1 MSDVAIV
8 FLVLTCACVLWA
20 VIASLRMGAWLSD
33 HGVKVNWI
41 LFRALM
47 PWYVHR
53 YQQMT
58 REIEGRVGP
67 LFPQFVVP
75 INLALLFGVAAM
87 IAMAAARG

>member
-8 FLVLTCACVLWA
+8 LGALAGSCMVWA
-20 VIASLRMGAWLSD
+20 IVASLCMGVWLAR
-33 HGVKVNWI
+33 HGVRVNWI

-53 YQQMT
+53 YQTLT
-58 REIEGRVGP
+58 REIEGRTGP

-75 INLALLFGVAAM
+75 INLALLFAVAAL
-87 IAMAAARG
+87 IALAAG